1 MFVKARNGSIQ
12 CPEVQVDQPL
22 QLGGR
27 EEGHA
32 GPGDLEAAG
41 RTLPAGQGPGHL
53 CPSQL

>member
-53 CPSQL
+53 CPTKL